1 MTQVIQSAPWDDDEF
16 QARVARSAEGG
27 DRRGSADGEAGGA
40 YELGSHFGGRGA
52 GAARRRR
59 GRERVVS
66 RATSIASTRRDVGGR
81 AGLVRRAIP
90 SRRAVRTSRRSSA
103 S

>member
-16 QARVARSAEGG
+16 EARGARSAEGG

-40 YELGSHFGGRGA
+40 YELGSHFGGR
-52 GAARRRR
+52 
-59 GRERVVS
+59 
-66 RATSIASTRRDVGGR
+66 DVGGR
-81 AGLVRRAIP
+81 AGLVRRAVP